1 MKGDFMKDIKNRSEF
16 DEALDSDKYV
26 CALFTADWCPDC
38 HVIKP
43 IMPELEKVYGDEF
56 DFISL
61 DRDEFLDLCQ
71 EMNIF
76 GIPSFICYSKGEEC
90 GRFVSKD
97 AKTREEIEEFLKKA
111 AAS

>member
-1 MKGDFMKDIKNRSEF
+1 MKEIKNRGEF
-16 DEALDSDKYV
+16 TEAISSVKSV

-38 HVIKP
+38 HAIKP
-43 IMPELEKVYGDEF
+43 IIPEVESVFSETF

-71 EMNIF
+71 EKNVF
-76 GIPSFICYSKGEEC
+76 GIPSFITFRKGEET

-97 AKTREEIEEFLKKA
+97 AKTREEIEEFLRKA
-111 AAS
+111 AES